1 VSGASFHIRA
11 GQVQSRDAQAFIGQ
25 VIGNYLAELLTNKAP
40 ATKQVSTI
48 TVGGANNSTPYTV
61 TIDGESASYTSDA
74 TATVAE
80 IHAGL
85 IAAINAAPAVRGK
98 MVPSGTSPTLTLTG
112 VYPGIAYTVSV
123 DDDSTG
129 DLGAVAATTATDSA
143 DPVSFGLAMVKTGFM
158 TDEADP
164 VGHVATTSDFT
175 AQVITMTVGTDVT
188 ANNGLSTLI
197 QFRGQRFTV
206 ESEFNASHAQTLT
219 DHTANINTLLD
230 AKYGTGN
237 GIVAANNGDDIT
249 LTAENP
255 GDEFEAWT
263 TATGSG
269 TGVVSK
275 AYTTGPST
283 ATSFMR
289 VFAGVSKRRHDIEDT
304 TLGGDD
310 PAYPANVG
318 VETVYEGDIW
328 VSSAQSI
335 SYGDGVYV
343 SLATATKGKFYNAIG
358 TDYIWLPPEVA
369 RWERDERSTGSA
381 SIALLR
387 VNAQAAR
394 RVY

>member
-1 VSGASFHIRA
+1 MSGASFHIRA

-175 AQVITMTVGTDVT
+175 AQVITVTVGVDVA
-188 ANNGLSTLI
+188 ANSSLNSKV
-197 QFRGQRFTV
+197 QFRGKQFTV
-206 ESEFNASHAQTLT
+206 DTPFNASHAQTLT
-219 DHTANINTLLD
+219 DHTANLNTLFD
-230 AKYGTGN
+230 AQFGAGN
-237 GIVAANNGDDIT
+237 GLVAANNGDDIT
-249 LTAENP
+249 ITAENP
-255 GDEFEAWT
+255 GDEFEFWT
-263 TATGSG
+263 TASG
-269 TGVVSK
+269 AAGDVTK

-358 TDYIWLPPEVA
+358 TDYVWLPPEVA